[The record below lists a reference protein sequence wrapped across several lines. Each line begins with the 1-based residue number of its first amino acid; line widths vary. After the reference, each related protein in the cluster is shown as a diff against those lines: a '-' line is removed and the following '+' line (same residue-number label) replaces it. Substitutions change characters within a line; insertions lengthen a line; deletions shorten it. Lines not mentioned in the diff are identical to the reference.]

1 MRTWSALVPIGMS
14 LAALTLVVGHF
25 LRYGVVHETD
35 EGTAAHVFQ
44 LLIVLQ
50 VPLVAYFAL
59 VRLPKTP
66 REGLI
71 VLATQAGA
79 IVAAFASVYFL
90 T

>member
-14 LAALTLVVGHF
+14 FAALTLVVGHF
-25 LRYGVVHETD
+25 LRFGIVHETD

-50 VPLVAYFAL
+50 VPIVAYFGIA
-59 VRLPKTP
+59 RLPRAP

-71 VLATQAGA
+71 VLSTQGAA
-79 IVAAFASVYFL
+79 IVAACASVYFL

>member
-14 LAALTLVVGHF
+14 LAALVLVVGHF
-25 LRYGVVHETD
+25 LRFGIVHEAD
-35 EGTAAHVFQ
+35 EGAAAHIFQ

-50 VPLVAYFAL
+50 VPIVAYFAIA
-59 VRLPKTP
+59 RLPRAP

-71 VLATQAGA
+71 VLALQAA
-79 IVAAFASVYFL
+79 AVAAAFAGVYFL

>member
-14 LAALTLVVGHF
+14 LAALALVVGHF
-25 LRYGVVHETD
+25 LRYGIVHETD

-50 VPLVAYFAL
+50 VPIVAYFGIT
-59 VRLPKTP
+59 RLPQAP
-66 REGLI
+66 REGLA
-71 VLATQAGA
+71 VLAVQAVA
-79 IVAAFASVYFL
+79 VAAAFAGVYFL